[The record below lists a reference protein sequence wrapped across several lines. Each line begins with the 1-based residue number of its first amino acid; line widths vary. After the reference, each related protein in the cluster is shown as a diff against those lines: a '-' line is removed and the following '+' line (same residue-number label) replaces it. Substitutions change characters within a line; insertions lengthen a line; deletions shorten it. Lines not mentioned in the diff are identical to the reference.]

1 MTMAFLRDT
10 FLTNSKARHEYHIEE
25 KYESG
30 IVLSGTEVKSLR
42 AGKGQIRDA
51 FARVENGEVWLYNVH
66 IAEYSHGNTA
76 NHEPKAPRKL
86 LLHKR
91 EIGKLFGVTAVKGKA
106 LIPLSLYWK
115 NGKVKVE
122 LAVGRG
128 KGTADKRETLKKRDS
143 DRELRQTM
151 MRRR

>member
-1 MTMAFLRDT
+1 MEPI
-10 FLTNSKARHEYHIEE
+10 LTNSKARHEYHIEE
-25 KYESG
+25 TYETG
-30 IVLSGTEVKSLR
+30 IVLTGTEVKSLR

-76 NHEPKAPRKL
+76 NHEPNAPRKL

-91 EIGKLFGVTAVKGKA
+91 EIDKLFGVAAVKGKA
-106 LIPLSLYWK
+106 LIPLSFYWK
-115 NGKVKVE
+115 NGKVKVQ
-122 LAVGRG
+122 LAVGQG
-128 KGTADKRETLKKRDS
+128 KDAADKRETLKKRDS

>member
-1 MTMAFLRDT
+1 MEPILS
-10 FLTNSKARHEYHIEE
+10 NSKARHEYHIEE
-25 KYESG
+25 TYETG
-30 IVLSGTEVKSLR
+30 IVLTGTEVKSLR

-91 EIGKLFGVTAVKGKA
+91 EIDKLFGVAAVKGKA
-106 LIPLSLYWK
+106 LIPLSFYWK
-115 NGKVKVE
+115 NGKVKVQ
-122 LAVGRG
+122 LAVGQG
-128 KGTADKRETLKKRDS
+128 KDAADKRETLKKRDS

>member
-1 MTMAFLRDT
+1 MEPI
-10 FLTNSKARHEYHIEE
+10 LTNAKARHEYHIEE
-25 KYESG
+25 TYETG
-30 IVLSGTEVKSLR
+30 IVLTGTEVKSLR

-106 LIPLSLYWK
+106 LIPLSFYWK
-115 NGKVKVE
+115 NGKVKVQ
-122 LAVGRG
+122 LAVGQG
-128 KGTADKRETLKKRDS
+128 KDAADKRETLKKRDS

>member
-1 MTMAFLRDT
+1 MEPI
-10 FLTNSKARHEYHIEE
+10 LTNSKARHEYHIEE
-25 KYESG
+25 TYETG
-30 IVLSGTEVKSLR
+30 IVLTGTEVKSLR

-51 FARVENGEVWLYNVH
+51 FARVENGEVWLYSVRLGG
-66 IAEYSHGNTA
+66 YSHGNTA

-91 EIGKLFGVTAVKGKA
+91 EIGKLFGVAAVKGKA
-106 LIPLSLYWK
+106 LIPLSFYWK
-115 NGKVKVE
+115 NGKVKVQ
-122 LAVGRG
+122 LAVGQG
-128 KGTADKRETLKKRDS
+128 KDSADKRETLKKRDS

>member
-1 MTMAFLRDT
+1 MDT
-10 FLTNSKARHEYHIEE
+10 ILTNSKARHEYHIEE
-25 KYESG
+25 TFEAG

-51 FARVENGEVWLYNVH
+51 FARVENGEVWLYSVH

-91 EIGKLFGVTAVKGKA
+91 EIDKLFGVAAVKGKA
-106 LIPLSLYWK
+106 LIPLSFYWK
-115 NGKVKVE
+115 NGKVKVQ
-122 LAVGRG
+122 LAVGQG
-128 KGTADKRETLKKRDS
+128 KDAADKRETLKKRDS

>member
-1 MTMAFLRDT
+1 MEPI
-10 FLTNSKARHEYHIEE
+10 LTNSKARHEYHIEE
-25 KYESG
+25 TYETG
-30 IVLSGTEVKSLR
+30 IVLTGTEVKSLR

-51 FARVENGEVWLYNVH
+51 FARVENGEVWLYSVH

-91 EIGKLFGVTAVKGKA
+91 EIDKLFGVAAVKGKA
-106 LIPLSLYWK
+106 LIPLSFYWK
-115 NGKVKVE
+115 NGKVKVQ
-122 LAVGRG
+122 LAVGQG
-128 KGTADKRETLKKRDS
+128 KDAADKRETLKKRDS

>member
-1 MTMAFLRDT
+1 M
-10 FLTNSKARHEYHIEE
+10 
-25 KYESG
+25 
-30 IVLSGTEVKSLR
+30 KSLR

-128 KGTADKRETLKKRDS
+128 KGAADKRETLKKRDS

>member
-1 MTMAFLRDT
+1 MEPI
-10 FLTNSKARHEYHIEE
+10 LTNSKARHEYHIEE
-25 KYESG
+25 TYETG
-30 IVLSGTEVKSLR
+30 IVLTGTEVKSLR

-91 EIGKLFGVTAVKGKA
+91 EIDKLFGVAAVKGKA
-106 LIPLSLYWK
+106 LIPLSFYWK
-115 NGKVKVE
+115 NGKVKVQ
-122 LAVGRG
+122 LAVGQG
-128 KGTADKRETLKKRDS
+128 KDAADKRETLKKRDS